1 MCFFGA
7 LLVTHEFHGV
17 GVGLGFSLGV
27 QVLVIYC
34 FVFSR
39 YSCIVRNSYEQRL
52 ISVMS
57 FFLLQPLM
65 QLQHYTPQPYW
76 KSRRPNI

>member
-39 YSCIVRNSYEQRL
+39 YSCIVRNSYEQIL
-52 ISVMS
+52 ISVSHS
-57 FFLLQPLM
+57 FTAPDAVTALYPATILE
-65 QLQHYTPQPYW
+65 
-76 KSRRPNI
+76 SRRPNI